1 MARTPDSGGGIVW
14 TNLNFYNSMLND
26 HPLVE
31 KRKLS
36 LEKKRQS
43 IVPFVNLADETTS
56 TAETSTLPF
65 DIPFFMNQHEKELC
79 KGKQNKVLSH
89 TSYRRNIVYRTRA
102 IISRGLYIFYPIFH
116 CGLYCRT
123 VSNTDNLCAKNGNS

>member
-1 MARTPDSGGGIVW
+1 MARTPDAGGGIVW
-14 TNLNFYNSMLND
+14 TNLNFYNSVLND

-43 IVPFVNLADETTS
+43 VVPFVNLADKTTS
-56 TAETSTLPF
+56 TADTSTLPF

-79 KGKQNKVLSH
+79 KGKQNRKIKQYLMQTIWHHDKNSSELNLSIF
-89 TSYRRNIVYRTRA
+89 TYFGVYQ
-102 IISRGLYIFYPIFH
+102 
-116 CGLYCRT
+116 
-123 VSNTDNLCAKNGNS
+123 

>member
-1 MARTPDSGGGIVW
+1 
-14 TNLNFYNSMLND
+14 MLND

-43 IVPFVNLADETTS
+43 VVPFVNLADETTS
-56 TAETSTLPF
+56 TADTSTLPF

-79 KGKQNKVLSH
+79 KGKQNKVLLV
-89 TSYRRNIVYRTRA
+89 TPA
-102 IISRGLYIFYPIFH
+102 I
-116 CGLYCRT
+116 
-123 VSNTDNLCAKNGNS
+123 DEKLCLKNKGT

>member
-1 MARTPDSGGGIVW
+1 MARTPDAGGGIVW

-43 IVPFVNLADETTS
+43 VVPFVNLADETTS

-65 DIPFFMNQHEKELC
+65 DIPFIMNQHEKELC
-79 KGKQNKVLSH
+79 KGKQNKVLKVV
-89 TSYRRNIVYRTRA
+89 TPA
-102 IISRGLYIFYPIFH
+102 IEEIEMFE
-116 CGLYCRT
+116 
-123 VSNTDNLCAKNGNS
+123 K